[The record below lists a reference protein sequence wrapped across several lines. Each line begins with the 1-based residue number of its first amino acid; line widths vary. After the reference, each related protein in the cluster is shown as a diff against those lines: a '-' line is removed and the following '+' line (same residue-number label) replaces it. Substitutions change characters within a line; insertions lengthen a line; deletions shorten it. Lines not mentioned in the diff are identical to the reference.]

1 MWARIKEAGLRL
13 PEEILDIIAEEDDGY
28 IAISIPIKDLEFC
41 DGLDL
46 TPLLGRKVGIACY
59 DKEGNDKECRFI

>member
-28 IAISIPIKDLEFC
+28 
-41 DGLDL
+41 
-46 TPLLGRKVGIACY
+46 
-59 DKEGNDKECRFI
+59 